1 MVTGGTE
8 VAPNPTRSHP
18 GSNLARA
25 GGDLH
30 GRMSRPGQQPPRVAS
45 WCVTMASVGHVPGDE
60 AGLVADRPA
69 LLPLVILWTVAPFA
83 PIFRGLQDVL
93 HRG

>member
-1 MVTGGTE
+1 
-8 VAPNPTRSHP
+8 
-18 GSNLARA
+18 
-25 GGDLH
+25 
-30 GRMSRPGQQPPRVAS
+30 
-45 WCVTMASVGHVPGDE
+45 MAFVGHVPGDE